1 MVKEIITDL
10 EQLSE
15 RCDEVKLLKQKPGK
29 TLEWFFEDKE
39 ELNKIIVDLKQT
51 LREHS
56 NGVGLSANQ
65 IGYDKR
71 VFVMNFNG
79 DIRTYINP
87 SISLMGPMGFNRESC
102 LSLPNKEYIIPRARR
117 ITVSYLDP
125 NGIANT
131 VDLKGYV
138 AFVFQHELDH
148 LNGVTLADIG
158 LEIDE
163 NFEKASEEEQEE
175 LIQAYREMLLKKEE
189 ELNKEIEKDEELSKT
204 KKAIE
209 FMEKV
214 QKGEL
219 EIESVEV
226 DKQTK
231 EKIEEKLQE
240 TAKKKTRKKVIQKDE

>member
-15 RCDEVKLLKQKPGK
+15 RCDEVRLGKQKPGK
-29 TLEWFFEDKE
+29 TLQWFFEDKE

-51 LREHS
+51 LREHK

-65 IGYDKR
+65 IGYNKR
-71 VFVMNFNG
+71 VFVLNYGG
-79 DIRTYINP
+79 DIRSYINP
-87 SISLMGPMGFNRESC
+87 SISLMGPMGFNREGC
-102 LSLPNKEYIIPRARR
+102 LSLPNKEYIIPRASK
-117 ITVSYLDP
+117 ITVNYLDP

-131 VDLKGYV
+131 IELKGY
-138 AFVFQHELDH
+138 AAYVFQHELDH

-163 NFEKASEEEQEE
+163 SFDKATEEEQEE

-189 ELNKEIEKDEELSKT
+189 ELNKEIEEDEELSKT
-204 KKAIE
+204 KKAIQ

-226 DKQTK
+226 DKGTK

-240 TAKKKTRKKVIQKDE
+240 TSKKTRRKVIKKDE